1 MGSAE
6 WPLLHVARH
15 LFVHHMT
22 WLFFCLW
29 QVRSRPIVA
38 PVCILVSVPY
48 TFGSILH
55 DGTIGAR
62 HG

>member
-1 MGSAE
+1 MAA
-6 WPLLHVARH
+6 LHVARH
-15 LFVHHMT
+15 WFVHHMT
-22 WLFFCLW
+22 WSFFAYG
-29 QVRSRPIVA
+29 VRSRSIVA

-55 DGTIGAR
+55 DGTIVAR

>member
-22 WLFFCLW
+22 WLFLPMAGS
-29 QVRSRPIVA
+29 SRPIVA
-38 PVCILVSVPY
+38 PVCILGSVPY

-55 DGTIGAR
+55 DGTIGTR